1 MNKAIIL
8 CLIVALAASTEI
20 PSWVYESFD
29 NWSTRF
35 EKMYASP
42 SERNYRVGVFY
53 TNLQYILKENSIQT
67 NYKLGVNQFTDLT
80 TSEFLEMY
88 TGLKPRERTMN
99 YQTINVDVKT
109 LPATVDWVTAGAVTP
124 IKNQGQCGDCWA
136 FSTTGSLE
144 GVYEITTKNL
154 TSFSEQ
160 QLTDCSDAYGNEGC
174 NGGLMDDA
182 FEYVE
187 AKGIETEKQYPF
199 VGVDQKCKYVASDV
213 VFKITGYTDVP
224 PSNND
229 DLQAAVAQQPISI
242 GIDAEA
248 IMSYSS
254 GIFDNKN
261 CGTSLDH
268 GVLIVGYGTTS
279 GTDYWLVKNSWG
291 TSWGMSGYIK
301 FIRATGKGTAICGL
315 NLQASYPTWNQS
327 L

>member
-1 MNKAIIL
+1 M
-8 CLIVALAASTEI
+8 
-20 PSWVYESFD
+20 
-29 NWSTRF
+29 
-35 EKMYASP
+35 
-42 SERNYRVGVFY
+42 
-53 TNLQYILKENSIQT
+53 
-67 NYKLGVNQFTDLT
+67 NYK
-80 TSEFLEMY
+80 S
-88 TGLKPRERTMN
+88 
-99 YQTINVDVKT
+99 INVDVST

-144 GVYEITTKNL
+144 GVYEINTKNL

-160 QLTDCSDAYGNEGC
+160 QLTDCSDSYGNEGC

-182 FEYVE
+182 FEYVM
-187 AKGIETEKQYPF
+187 AQGIETEKQYPF
-199 VGVDQKCKYVASDV
+199 VGVDQTCAYNAADV
-213 VFKITGYTDVP
+213 VFKITGFTNVP

-242 GIDAEA
+242 AIDAEA
-248 IMSYSS
+248 IMFYSS

-268 GVLIVGYGTTS
+268 GVLAVGYGTEES
-279 GTDYWLVKNSWG
+279 TDYWLVKNSWG

-301 FIRATGKGTAICGL
+301 FVRATGSGTAICGL
-315 NLQASYPTWNQS
+315 NLMASYPTWNDT

>member
-1 MNKAIIL
+1 MNKALIF

-20 PSWVYESFD
+20 PSWVYDSFD
-29 NWSTRF
+29 SWCNKF
-35 EKMYASP
+35 EKTYDSP
-42 SERNYRVGVFY
+42 SERNYRVGIFY
-53 TNLQYILKENSIQT
+53 TNLQHINKENAAQKS
-67 NYKLGVNQFTDLT
+67 YKLAMNQFTDLT

-88 TGLKPRERTMN
+88 TGFKPKATKTMN
-99 YQTINVDVKT
+99 YVT
-109 LPATVDWVTAGAVTP
+109 LPTANLPTTVNWVTAGAVTA

-144 GVYEITTKNL
+144 GIYEINTKNL

-160 QLTDCSDAYGNEGC
+160 QLTDCSDSYGNEGC

-187 AKGIETEKQYPF
+187 KQGIQSEASYPF
-199 VGVDQKCKYVASDV
+199 VGVDTKCTYNKADV
-213 VFKITGYTDVP
+213 VFTITGYTNVP
-224 PSNND
+224 ASNND
-229 DLQAAVAQQPISI
+229 ALQAAVAQQPISI
-242 GIDAEA
+242 AIDAEA

-268 GVLIVGYGTTS
+268 GVLAVGYGEEDS
-279 GTDYWLVKNSWG
+279 TDYWLVKNSWG

-301 FIRATGKGTAICGL
+301 FVRATGSGTAICGL
-315 NLQASYPTWNQS
+315 NLMASYPTWTQ
-327 L
+327 